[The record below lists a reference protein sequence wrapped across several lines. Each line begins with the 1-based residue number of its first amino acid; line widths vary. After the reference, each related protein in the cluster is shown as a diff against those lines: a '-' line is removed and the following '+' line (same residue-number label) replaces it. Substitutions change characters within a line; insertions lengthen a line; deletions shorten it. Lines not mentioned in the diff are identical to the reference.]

1 MTSRLADIRKH
12 GTIAVFDVLGTLVDQ
27 AEGLRSRV
35 AATTG
40 FDREAA
46 VDLVDDWLDMT
57 AEQEQAIVEG
67 RRAFAPSDQLDADV
81 LHQLARARRIPAAVI
96 PDLVGASAFS
106 AAWEG
111 AAAAMHS
118 LAGVVTVVGLSN
130 ASRRVLTG
138 LSVGAGF
145 RWHQL
150 LSAEDVG
157 TYKPDPAM
165 YELAKASVP
174 ESARPPFM
182 VAAHAWDLRAARAA
196 GMRTAYV
203 PRPDAEAPA
212 PGERFDIHA
221 SSLEDLEVQLRAE
234 TVRSA

>member
-1 MTSRLADIRKH
+1 MTSHRADAGKH
-12 GTIAVFDVLGTLVDQ
+12 GTVAIFDVLGTLVDQ
-27 AEGLRSRV
+27 AEGLRSHV

-40 FDREAA
+40 FDREAT
-46 VDLVDDWLDMT
+46 VSLVEEWLHKT
-57 AEQEQAIVEG
+57 TEQEQAIVEG
-67 RRAFAPSDQLDADV
+67 KRAFAPSHQLDAEV
-81 LHQLARARRIPAAVI
+81 LQQFASARRIPADVVPA
-96 PDLVGASAFS
+96 LVGASAFS
-106 AAWEG
+106 APWAG

-165 YELAKASVP
+165 YELAEASVP
-174 ESARPPFM
+174 ETTRPPFM

-196 GMRTAYV
+196 GLRTAYV
-203 PRPDAEAPA
+203 PRPGADAPA

-221 SSLEDLEVQLRAE
+221 TSLEDLEVQLRAE
-234 TVRSA
+234 TQ